1 MKQAIIRQA
10 TQTLLA
16 ISLLSL
22 GSMIASPAEA
32 HGGHRGHYYRTNHWV
47 GPFIAGG
54 VVTYPLTQ
62 PRWVYA
68 QPVYPSPV
76 YTAPPVL
83 VVPPQPLLAQNLP
96 PVWYYCASTQTY
108 YPYVQVCAEG
118 WKLVPATPQ

>member
-1 MKQAIIRQA
+1 MKNSVRKA
-10 TQTLLA
+10 TQVFLA
-16 ISLLSL
+16 ASLLIF
-22 GSMIASPAEA
+22 GASTFNTADA
-32 HGGHRGHYYRTNHWV
+32 HSAHRGHYHRTNHWV

-54 VVTYPLTQ
+54 VVTYALTQ

-76 YTAPPVL
+76 YTAPPVVL
-83 VVPPQPLLAQNLP
+83 APPQPLPAQNLP